1 MILVLHEGGL
11 VSMPLLGQV
20 IDPGPVVAVIRGEEV
35 DDVPEAAFGPRRA
48 VVPADA
54 KKEKEKKEEA
64 QHRIA
69 STDQSPTKGHGPE
82 TIARGRNVGGAE
94 WE

>member
-54 KKEKEKKEEA
+54 KKKEKKKKKHTSDCK
-64 QHRIA
+64 HR
-69 STDQSPTKGHGPE
+69 SVSDKG
-82 TIARGRNVGGAE
+82 TRARNHSARQKCR
-94 WE
+94 WS